1 MQPSDD
7 HPSPFVTPEESP
19 RPKVLGIVARIVLP
33 IVLLVIGVIGY
44 GKLSIEQPEEA
55 PPRPEAKPIEARVHE
70 LKRQDYQM
78 LVPTQGHIRAHSLVT
93 FTAQVSGRVQAIHPT
108 FEEGA
113 FFKKDDILLEINPI
127 DFQVALI
134 SAQAQVASAQLN
146 LDKEEALAEQARLDW
161 KDLGYKDEPSALVR
175 REPQLKAARQTLA
188 LANAQ
193 EASALRNLERTKVTA
208 PFDGRVLTRTVG
220 VGQTIGAGTPLGGI
234 FATDYSEVRLPV
246 STLRLGDLTLP
257 EDTDDPPL
265 SVTLQDGLDEDSTTA
280 WDASILRTEGALD
293 ASTLELFAI
302 ARIEDPYGLKS
313 EKTPLRVGQP
323 VTAAIPGKMLEDV
336 FVIPREA
343 VSRLS
348 RIRIVNPGTM
358 KLATAYVRPLHSDDD
373 HIVFKSSSIE
383 DGTLLVLTR
392 LVYAPDGGDIVVVVD
407 EVPGQSADQRDGEAK
422 TVTQADNPP
431 GKAGK

>member
-7 HPSPFVTPEESP
+7 HSPPSVAPEERL
-19 RPKVLGIVARIVLP
+19 RPGLLGIVVRIVLP
-33 IVLLVIGVIGY
+33 IVLLVVGIIGY
-44 GKLSIEQPEEA
+44 GKLSIKQPEEA
-55 PPRPEAKPIEARVHE
+55 PPRPEAKAIEARVHE

-78 LVPTQGHIRAHSLVT
+78 LVPSQGHIRAHSLVT
-93 FTAQVSGRVQAIHPT
+93 FTSQVSGRVQIIHPT

-113 FFKKDDILLEINPI
+113 FFKKDDVLLEINPI

-134 SAQAQVASAQLN
+134 SSQAQMAGAQLN

-175 REPQLKAARQTLA
+175 REPQLKAAHQTLA
-188 LANAQ
+188 LAQAQ

-293 ASTLELFAI
+293 ARTLELFAI

-313 EKTPLRVGQP
+313 EKVPLRVGQP
-323 VTAAIPGKMLEDV
+323 VTAAIPGRMLEDV

-348 RIRIVNPGTM
+348 RIRVVNPETM
-358 KLATAYVRPLHSDDD
+358 KLGTAYIRPLHSDDD
-373 HIVFKSSSIE
+373 HIVFKSSSLE

-407 EVPGQSADQRDGEAK
+407 NVPEEATEKDRENK
-422 TVTQADNPP
+422 TVTQADKKPE
-431 GKAGK
+431 KAGK

>member
-1 MQPSDD
+1 M
-7 HPSPFVTPEESP
+7 V
-19 RPKVLGIVARIVLP
+19 RIVLP
-33 IVLLVIGVIGY
+33 IVLLVVGIIGY
-44 GKLSIEQPEEA
+44 GKLSIKQPEEA
-55 PPRPEAKPIEARVHE
+55 PPRPEAKAIEARVHE

-78 LVPTQGHIRAHSLVT
+78 LVPSQGHIRAHSLVT
-93 FTAQVSGRVQAIHPT
+93 FTSQVSGRVQIIHPT

-113 FFKKDDILLEINPI
+113 FFKKDDVLLEINPI

-134 SAQAQVASAQLN
+134 SAQAQMAGAQLN

-188 LANAQ
+188 LAQAQ

-208 PFDGRVLTRTVG
+208 PFDGRVLTRTAG

-293 ASTLELFAI
+293 ARTLELFAI

-313 EKTPLRVGQP
+313 EKVPLRVGQP
-323 VTAAIPGKMLEDV
+323 VTAAIPGRMLEDV

-348 RIRIVNPGTM
+348 RIRVVNPETM
-358 KLATAYVRPLHSDDD
+358 KLGTAYIRPLHSDDD
-373 HIVFKSSSIE
+373 HIVFKSSSLE

-392 LVYAPDGGDIVVVVD
+392 LVYAPDGGDVVVVVD
-407 EVPGQSADQRDGEAK
+407 NVPEEATEKDRENK
-422 TVTQADNPP
+422 TVTQADKKPE
-431 GKAGK
+431 KAGK

>member
-19 RPKVLGIVARIVLP
+19 RPKVLGIVARIVFP

-134 SAQAQVASAQLN
+134 AAQAQVASAQLN

-188 LANAQ
+188 LAHAQ

-323 VTAAIPGKMLEDV
+323 VTSAIPGKMLEDV

-348 RIRIVNPGTM
+348 RIRIVNPETM

-392 LVYAPDGGDIVVVVD
+392 LVYAPDGGDIVVVED
-407 EVPGQSADQRDGEAK
+407 EVPGQSADQKDGEDK

>member
-7 HPSPFVTPEESP
+7 HSPPSVAPEERL
-19 RPKVLGIVARIVLP
+19 RPGLLGIVVRIVLP
-33 IVLLVIGVIGY
+33 IVLLVVGIIGY
-44 GKLSIEQPEEA
+44 GKLSIKQPEEA
-55 PPRPEAKPIEARVHE
+55 PPRPEAKAIEARVHE

-78 LVPTQGHIRAHSLVT
+78 LVPSQGHIRAHSLVT
-93 FTAQVSGRVQAIHPT
+93 FTSQVSGRVQIIHPT

-113 FFKKDDILLEINPI
+113 FFKKDDVLLEINPI

-134 SAQAQVASAQLN
+134 SAQAQMAGAQLN

-188 LANAQ
+188 LAQAQ

-293 ASTLELFAI
+293 ARTLELFAI

-313 EKTPLRVGQP
+313 EKVPLRVGQP
-323 VTAAIPGKMLEDV
+323 VTAAIPGRMLEDV

-348 RIRIVNPGTM
+348 RIRVVNPETM
-358 KLATAYVRPLHSDDD
+358 KLGTAYIRPLHSDDD
-373 HIVFKSSSIE
+373 HIVFKSSSLE

-392 LVYAPDGGDIVVVVD
+392 LVYAPDGGDVVVVVD
-407 EVPGQSADQRDGEAK
+407 NVPEEATEKDRENK
-422 TVTQADNPP
+422 TVTQADKKPE
-431 GKAGK
+431 KAGK

>member
-1 MQPSDD
+1 
-7 HPSPFVTPEESP
+7 
-19 RPKVLGIVARIVLP
+19 
-33 IVLLVIGVIGY
+33 
-44 GKLSIEQPEEA
+44 
-55 PPRPEAKPIEARVHE
+55 
-70 LKRQDYQM
+70 
-78 LVPTQGHIRAHSLVT
+78 
-93 FTAQVSGRVQAIHPT
+93 
-108 FEEGA
+108 
-113 FFKKDDILLEINPI
+113 
-127 DFQVALI
+127 
-134 SAQAQVASAQLN
+134 
-146 LDKEEALAEQARLDW
+146 
-161 KDLGYKDEPSALVR
+161 
-175 REPQLKAARQTLA
+175 
-188 LANAQ
+188 
-193 EASALRNLERTKVTA
+193 
-208 PFDGRVLTRTVG
+208 
-220 VGQTIGAGTPLGGI
+220 GAGTPLGGI

-392 LVYAPDGGDIVVVVD
+392 LVYAPDGGDIVVVED
-407 EVPGQSADQRDGEAK
+407 EVPGQSADQKDGEDK

>member
-19 RPKVLGIVARIVLP
+19 RPKVLGIVVRIVLP

-93 FTAQVSGRVQAIHPT
+93 STAQVSGRVQTIHPT

-134 SAQAQVASAQLN
+134 AAQAQVASAQLN

-188 LANAQ
+188 LAHAQ

-348 RIRIVNPGTM
+348 RIRIVNPETM

-392 LVYAPDGGDIVVVVD
+392 LVYAPDGGDIVVVED
-407 EVPGQSADQRDGEAK
+407 EVPGQSADQKDGEDK